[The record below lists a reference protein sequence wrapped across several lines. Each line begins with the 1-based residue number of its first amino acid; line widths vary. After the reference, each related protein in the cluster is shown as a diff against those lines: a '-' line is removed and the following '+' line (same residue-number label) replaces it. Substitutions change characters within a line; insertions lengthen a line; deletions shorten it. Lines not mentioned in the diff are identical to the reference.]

1 MTFRSVDMYFRVE
14 GVTGH
19 YRKRNNSMW
28 LCSDH
33 DQFGLIF
40 YRLSF
45 YQLST
50 MASTPT
56 TKNFSLH
63 GKGLKLDTRAD
74 IEPYLKD
81 VDPTIIEEIHFG
93 GNTLGVDASQAL
105 AEFLDKTKVLKVS
118 FYADFFHKILS

>member
-1 MTFRSVDMYFRVE
+1 
-14 GVTGH
+14 
-19 YRKRNNSMW
+19 MW
-28 LCSDH
+28 LCNDH
-33 DQFGLIF
+33 DQLNLIF

-45 YQLST
+45 HYQLST
-50 MASTPT
+50 MASTST